1 MPDGRERQPYLSKG
15 WRKQLDPYESG
26 HMRSTSEF
34 PRRYCF
40 YFCWPD
46 KDSITTDDWKAGRVG
61 YLCDPQWAHTIYPYL
76 FDGDWH
82 GDGASLQPVGENTEQ
97 IQAQLAKERPK
108 FIKKNGPPIG
118 GGMAREWYDNVR
130 ILSFWVTGGPDDKG
144 PRTVDPTGLDPN
156 GKIQLKLLI
165 AAKMYAKRTAW
176 DKTDYKGKNITREE
190 IGLPKPVQVVDGTP
204 PDEIKK
210 IELLLD
216 SLAAGLPEVSVHGRR
231 TWVDPPSEDQ
241 EKVGDLAAFIRGG

>member
-1 MPDGRERQPYLSKG
+1 
-15 WRKQLDPYESG
+15 
-26 HMRSTSEF
+26 
-34 PRRYCF
+34 
-40 YFCWPD
+40 
-46 KDSITTDDWKAGRVG
+46 
-61 YLCDPQWAHTIYPYL
+61 
-76 FDGDWH
+76 
-82 GDGASLQPVGENTEQ
+82 
-97 IQAQLAKERPK
+97 
-108 FIKKNGPPIG
+108 
-118 GGMAREWYDNVR
+118 
-130 ILSFWVTGGPDDKG
+130 
-144 PRTVDPTGLDPN
+144 
-156 GKIQLKLLI
+156 
-165 AAKMYAKRTAW
+165 MYAKRTAW